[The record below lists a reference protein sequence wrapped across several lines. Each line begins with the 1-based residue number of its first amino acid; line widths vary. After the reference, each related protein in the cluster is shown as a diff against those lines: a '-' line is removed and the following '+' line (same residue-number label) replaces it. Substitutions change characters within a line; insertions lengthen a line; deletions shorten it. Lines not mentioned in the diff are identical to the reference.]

1 MLYLLVSQ
9 RIFRIYQKPRPKSR
23 YILIFDPQ
31 EPEDFYELGTLVKI
45 CKESYG
51 LPEKCLED
59 PGRTIR
65 PEDNIKIREGTVGMV
80 VGYLG
85 GWHTVMYTV
94 MWGGDLHGRK
104 LLVTSNK
111 IEKLLQS
118 DCNNSSYSGGGDID
132 EVD

>member
-1 MLYLLVSQ
+1 
-9 RIFRIYQKPRPKSR
+9 
-23 YILIFDPQ
+23 
-31 EPEDFYELGTLVKI
+31 
-45 CKESYG
+45 
-51 LPEKCLED
+51 
-59 PGRTIR
+59 
-65 PEDNIKIREGTVGMV
+65 MV